1 MKTLFVCAFILPV
14 LAACATPADEPT
26 PASAN
31 NQENIY
37 ATGSNLPTRQ
47 TKQNMKTLT
56 PDQAVDMIPPAAP
69 RGPKG

>member
-1 MKTLFVCAFILPV
+1 MLPV
-14 LAACATPADEPT
+14 LAACAAPEADNST
-26 PASAN
+26 ASAN

-56 PDQAVDMIPPAAP
+56 PEQAVDMIPPTAP